1 MYACRTCQYSQPAAS
16 ACIFRHDLSNTVGET
31 AGVTQDVGADP
42 TVGLPDFC
50 TLCGQ
55 ELSCEVCGMGC
66 CGGSTRTEDS
76 EGEADRSLWMDDPG
90 SIEQPSDPMQAV

>member
-16 ACIFRHDLSNTVGET
+16 PCVFRHDLSNTVGET

-55 ELSCEVCGMGC
+55 KLSCEVCGMSSS
-66 CGGSTRTEDS
+66 GGSSCTEDR

-90 SIEQPSDPMQAV
+90 PIEQQSDPIQAA